1 MSDGNYGDEIHAA
14 RERIARAYDPAI
26 FADVGSRFG
35 KLLASHF
42 QSVLS
47 GNSAVLNWNTPD
59 SNLQRAAAE
68 LLPELRKEFGGV
80 GQINPGSNDAT
91 SVAERFGELLELTLS
106 RGHNLHSPRY
116 LGHQVPATV
125 PVAGYFDAIGQ
136 ITNQVNAVY
145 EMGPWITAIERAVSD
160 RLAGYLGWKPNESA
174 AVVTHGGSLG
184 NLTGLL
190 AARNVAI
197 PGCSETGIPVGVEP
211 VFVCQQDAHYSLS
224 RAAGILGLGTKQ
236 VLKAALDDR
245 RRMDPGKLDEQLSR
259 LKGEGKT
266 IIAVGACACST
277 PIGAFDPLQEIADLC
292 EKHRVW
298 LHVDAAHGGGALLS
312 TRHRHLLDG
321 LGRADSLVWD
331 AHKMMF
337 VPALCA
343 FLFFKNRKHSF
354 EAFQQEAPYL
364 FDPSTAAMGEYD
376 SGLRTVE
383 CTKRGLA
390 LGLWGIWS
398 LFGPELFGD
407 LVDVTF
413 DLGQQ
418 FFRMLQEADDFT
430 PLHEPE
436 CNIVAFSYDPP
447 ESRTWSPEQLG
458 KFLRELRVRVIQSG
472 EFYFVQT
479 TLDGRVALRVTLIN
493 PLTTVKELELFLE
506 TIRRHGREMLR
517 ERGGN

>member
-1 MSDGNYGDEIHAA
+1 MSVDRDGNGLQEA
-14 RERIARAYDPAI
+14 RERIAQAFDPAI
-26 FADVGSRFG
+26 LADAGQAFG
-35 KLLASHF
+35 DILTHHF

-47 GNSAVLNWNTPD
+47 GNSPVLNWNLPAQ
-59 SNLQRAAAE
+59 NLVRVTSE
-68 LLPELRKEFGGV
+68 LVPEHRPEFGGS
-80 GQINPGSNDAT
+80 GKSQSAPKTPAEL
-91 SVAERFGELLELTLS
+91 AERFGNLVKLTLS

-125 PVAGYFDAIGQ
+125 PLAGFFDAVGQ

-145 EMGPWITAIERAVSD
+145 EMGPWITAVERVMSEK
-160 RLAGYLGWKPNESA
+160 LAGYLGWDPNTSA
-174 AVVTHGGSLG
+174 AITTHGGSLA

-190 AARNVAI
+190 AARNVSI
-197 PGCSETGIPVGVEP
+197 PGSWETGIPADVDP
-211 VFVCQQDAHYSLS
+211 VLVCHQDAHYSLS
-224 RAAGILGLGTKQ
+224 RAAGILGIGTGQ
-236 VLKAALDDR
+236 VIKASLDDR
-245 RRMDPGKLDEQLSR
+245 RRMDPRKLDAQISQL
-259 LKGEGKT
+259 KDEGKT
-266 IIAVGACACST
+266 IVAVTACACST
-277 PIGAFDPLQEIADLC
+277 PIGAFDQLQQIADVC
-292 EKHRVW
+292 EKHSIW

-312 TRHRHLLDG
+312 ARHRHLLDG
-321 LGRADSLVWD
+321 LSRADTVVWD

-364 FDPSTAAMGEYD
+364 FDPSTAQWGEFD

-390 LGLWGIWS
+390 LGLWGTWS

-418 FFRMLQEADDFT
+418 FYRMLQDTEDFT

-436 CNIVAFSYDPP
+436 CNIVAFRYEPP
-447 ESRTWSPEQLG
+447 ELRGWSMEEQG

-479 TLDGRVALRVTLIN
+479 TLDGRGALRVTLIN
-493 PLTTVKELELFLE
+493 PLTTGKELSRFLE
-506 TIRRHGREMLR
+506 TIRRHGSEMLAD
-517 ERGGN
+517 RGV